1 LREIS
6 PQDNSSIPSY
16 KLKNSSPKFLRNVSK
31 SFVGVIFIL
40 LSNPTFSQK
49 KIINTSQQWIQ
60 SYNEAKLTD
69 RWTVMLD
76 GGIRWREGF
85 SQKASFIIRGGI
97 GYSISP
103 KVRVAAGFAHLGI
116 YDEERVIL
124 QEFRPHQEISYK
136 TNLGKVGLSQR
147 FRLEEQFYKDK
158 SNLSLFSDLD
168 FNYRFRYSV
177 MLGIP
182 LFGLSTKNHDR
193 KLILNVG
200 DEIFLKPG
208 KQISSQVFDRN
219 RFIISPTVQWN
230 KELSFAFTYNL
241 QFTSTIIPEVFVL
254 NRVAWL
260 QVKYNLDFTSP
271 KANH

>member
-1 LREIS
+1 M
-6 PQDNSSIPSY
+6 
-16 KLKNSSPKFLRNVSK
+16 KTSSPNILRNITK

-60 SYNEAKLTD
+60 SYNEAKLTC
-69 RWTVMLD
+69 RWTIMLD
-76 GGIRWREGF
+76 GGIRWKEGF
-85 SQKASFIIRGGI
+85 SQKTSFIVRGGI
-97 GYSISP
+97 GYLISP
-103 KVRVAAGFAHLGI
+103 KVMVAAGFAHVGI
-116 YDEERVIL
+116 YSEELVIL
-124 QEFRPHQEISYK
+124 QEFRPYQEISYK

-147 FRLEEQFYKDK
+147 FRLEEQFFKDK
-158 SNLSLFSDLD
+158 SNLSLFSDLG

-182 LFGLSTKNHDR
+182 LFGLSSKNHDR

-200 DEIFLKPG
+200 DEIFLKAG
-208 KQISSQVFDRN
+208 KQISSRVFDKN

-241 QFTSTIIPEVFVL
+241 QFTTSIIPEEFVL
-254 NRVAWL
+254 SQVAWL
-260 QVKYNLDFTSP
+260 QVKYSLDFTSS
-271 KANH
+271 KAKH